1 MESRPVRW
9 SPLGTRPRPGA
20 ARAGQKTSVVEVGCG
35 QPVAKDGGGDDLAA
49 SVCGVDGC
57 R

>member
-1 MESRPVRW
+1 MESRPVSW
-9 SPLGTRPRPGA
+9 SPLGTRPGA
-20 ARAGQKTSVVEVGCG
+20 ARAGQNTSVVEGGCG
-35 QPVAKDGGGDDLAA
+35 QPVAKDGGGDDVAA